1 MAEVVPGYPIPV
13 GADESQFP
21 YSSAATVNM
30 WAYRAGN
37 ALARDLLDK
46 IRDWMGHPEKVKSL
60 ALTWSPGASH
70 LIADAKQGV
79 MSAREDLKAYWEG
92 AAFGAFSAYID
103 HVVKVVDDT
112 YAVMTGMSDLMLK
125 LRETITKTYQAGI
138 TFIGKC
144 AQAILDAGATLAQ
157 QWKNLWGGVC
167 EAILQALSDFVGA
180 VTELANNVQTIIF
193 EYARTTVEL
202 ERKAAELRIPDPIP
216 SAVGETGN
224 WAPRP
229 VK

>member
-1 MAEVVPGYPIPV
+1 MAEVVPGYPVPV

-21 YSSAATVNM
+21 YSSAATVNA

-37 ALARDLLDK
+37 AAARELLDK
-46 IRDWMGHPEKVKSL
+46 IRDWLGHPEQVDSL
-60 ALTWSPGASH
+60 ARAWSPGASA
-70 LIADAKQGV
+70 LISAAKEGV

-92 AAFGAFSAYID
+92 TAFGAFSAYLD

-112 YAVMTGMSDLMLK
+112 FGVMTGMSDLALK
-125 LRETITKTYQAGI
+125 LQETITKTYQAGI

-180 VTELANNVQTIIF
+180 VTELANNVQTIML
-193 EYARTTVEL
+193 EYRRTAVEL
-202 ERKAAELRIPDPIP
+202 ERKAAELRIPDPMP

-224 WAPRP
+224 WIPRA